1 MICLA
6 LALALALAPAP
17 VPLPAP
23 TLKGLQPM
31 PQKGCSDIT
40 WQRVFRY
47 LASDNRS
54 RPDDLLSDYG
64 PGRMVFFLNAG
75 NPGIQN
81 EPFIKTSI
89 FNWCLCLDKDNHEIH
104 GQLAKDSRLAVG
116 VN

>member
-1 MICLA
+1 MIC

-31 PQKGCSDIT
+31 PQKGCSNIA
-40 WQRVFRY
+40 WQQYFKY

-54 RPDDLLSDYG
+54 RPDVLLSDYG

-75 NPGIQN
+75 NPGIQKMRRLSSKPCKDEQTLFLCD
-81 EPFIKTSI
+81 EP
-89 FNWCLCLDKDNHEIH
+89 
-104 GQLAKDSRLAVG
+104 
-116 VN
+116 